1 MGLHLAVGHCPKGP
15 SGYHSEVGVE
25 LSIQVCLT
33 PHSGATSKAKK
44 G

>member
-1 MGLHLAVGHCPKGP
+1 MGLLLAVGHGPKGP

>member
-1 MGLHLAVGHCPKGP
+1 MGLLLAVGYCPKGP
-15 SGYHSEVGVE
+15 SGYYSEVGVE